1 MIAPEIVV
9 KIRQLYFAEHW
20 KIGTIASQLGLHHDT
35 VRAAIGA
42 EAFNRAKRERL
53 NQLTAPYLDFIKQT
67 LKQYPRLR
75 ATRIFQ
81 MVRAR
86 GYEGSVSQLRRVIAG
101 LRPSTEE
108 AFLQLRTFPGEQAQ
122 ADWAHFG
129 EVQIGR
135 ARRRLSCFVITLSYS
150 RALSL
155 SFFFDQ
161 GVENLL
167 RAHVQAFNEFQ
178 GSTRVILYDNMKQVV
193 LRRRGE
199 DVDFHPRILELA
211 AHYHFAPKPC
221 NPGRGNEKGRVER
234 AIQFIRSSFFA
245 ARPFTTLEDLN
256 RQARQWRD
264 QVAHRRRWPDD
275 DSRTVEEVFREEQS
289 RLLPLPAHAFDADLI
304 VTVLSGKRIYVRFD
318 LNDYSIPPDVIGHQL
333 TLQISP
339 TRIRILHGAK
349 TVAEHRRSW
358 DRHQVIEDPAHR
370 QALLEEKRRA
380 MRSSPSGRLR
390 SAVPESETLLDQAFR
405 RGESIGRSTTQLL
418 QLLDDYGADAL
429 RSAIRLALERET
441 PRVSSIAWLL
451 QQQRRSERL
460 RMMHPVDLDR
470 RPDLADIHV
479 QPHDS
484 NTYDELSEHDED

>member
-1 MIAPEIVV
+1 MIAPDVIV

-42 EAFNRAKRERL
+42 DSFNRARREQSS
-53 NQLTAPYLDFIKQT
+53 QLTAPYLEFIRLT
-67 LKQYPRLR
+67 LKEYPRLR

-81 MVRAR
+81 MIRAR
-86 GYEGSVSQLRRVIAG
+86 GYEGSVSQLRRVVAG
-101 LRPSTEE
+101 LRPSAQE

-161 GVENLL
+161 GLENLL
-167 RAHVQAFNEFQ
+167 RAHVEAFSEFQ
-178 GSTRVILYDNMKQVV
+178 GSARVILYDNMKQVV

-199 DVDFHPRILELA
+199 DVEFHPRILELA

-234 AIQFIRSSFFA
+234 AIQYIRGSFFA
-245 ARPFTTLEDLN
+245 ARAFTTLDDFN

-264 QVAHRRRWPDD
+264 EVAHQRRWPED
-275 DSRTVEEVFREEQS
+275 DSRTVGDVFREEQT
-289 RLLPLPAHAFDADLI
+289 RLLPLPAHRFDADLV
-304 VTVLSGKRIYVRFD
+304 VTASSGKTIYVRFD
-318 LNDYSIPPDVIGHQL
+318 LNDYSIPPSAIGREL

-339 TRIRILHGAK
+339 TSVRILNGSV
-349 TVAEHRRSW
+349 TIAEHRRCW

-380 MRSSPSGRLR
+380 MGSSPSGRLR
-390 SAVPESETLLDQAFR
+390 LAVPESEALLDEAFR
-405 RGESIGRSTTQLL
+405 RGESIGRSTTQLIE
-418 QLLDDYGADAL
+418 LLDDYGAEAL

-451 QQQRRSERL
+451 NQKRRSERL
-460 RMMHPVDLDR
+460 RSRPVDLGR
-470 RPDLADIHV
+470 RPDLADLHV
-479 QPHDS
+479 QPHQPDI
-484 NTYDELSEHDED
+484 YDELSEPDED

>member
-1 MIAPEIVV
+1 MITPDVIV

-20 KIGTIASQLGLHHDT
+20 KIGTIAAQLGLHHDT

-42 EAFNRAKRERL
+42 ESFNRARR
-53 NQLTAPYLDFIKQT
+53 QQSIQRATPYLEFIRQT
-67 LKQYPRLR
+67 LKEYPRLR

-81 MVRAR
+81 MIRSR
-86 GYEGSVSQLRRVIAG
+86 GYEGSVSQLRRVVAG
-101 LRPSTEE
+101 LRPSAQE

-161 GVENLL
+161 GLENLL
-167 RAHVQAFNEFQ
+167 RAHVEAFSEFQ
-178 GSTRVILYDNMKQVV
+178 GSARVILYDNMKQVV
-193 LRRRGE
+193 LCRRGE
-199 DVDFHPRILELA
+199 DVEFHPRILELA

-234 AIQFIRSSFFA
+234 AIQYIRGSFFA
-245 ARPFTTLEDLN
+245 ARAFTTLDDFN

-264 QVAHRRRWPDD
+264 QVAHQRRWPED
-275 DSRTVEEVFREEQS
+275 DSRTVEDVFREEQA
-289 RLLPLPAHAFDADLI
+289 RLLPLPAHRFDADL
-304 VTVLSGKRIYVRFD
+304 VRTVSSGKTIYVRFD
-318 LNDYSIPPDVIGHQL
+318 LNDYSIPPNAIGREL

-339 TRIRILHGAK
+339 ASVRILNGSV
-349 TVAEHRRSW
+349 TIAEHRRCW

-380 MRSSPSGRLR
+380 MGSSPSGRLR
-390 SAVPESETLLDQAFR
+390 LAVPESETLLDEAFR
-405 RGESIGRSTTQLL
+405 RGESIGRSTTQLIE
-418 QLLDDYGADAL
+418 LLDDYGAEAL

-441 PRVSSIAWLL
+441 PRVSSVAWLL
-451 QQQRRSERL
+451 NQKRRSERL
-460 RMMHPVDLDR
+460 RSRPVDLGR
-470 RPDLADIHV
+470 RPDLADLHV
-479 QPHDS
+479 QPHQPDI
-484 NTYDELSEHDED
+484 YDELSEPDED